1 MMSVHREKI
10 SKDKQGYIERE
21 LDRFG
26 RDPRRLQL
34 LFRSDTSKQG
44 RIKVGGNG
52 GNCRGPSALSG
63 PPVMH
68 LFVLNKIFV
77 WNIVVI
83 QKWYKNATLYSVEY
97 H

>member
-77 WNIVVI
+77 
-83 QKWYKNATLYSVEY
+83 
-97 H
+97 